1 MFLLNGLIIY
11 LPLNFYVCL
20 RIRKLFANTKY
31 KNICTVLFIITV
43 LYFPLTEFLPHS
55 STLGSLWAKYLLV
68 PGYYSLPF
76 LLYLFLLVLLSDIV
90 IWISSKIKILAP
102 ETISSQNFRISR
114 LCILFV
120 VPLIIIIIGAMN
132 NNYIRISQYTIEIPR
147 KSSEIT
153 QLRIAFAADFHLKEA
168 TNTQFLHQFVAKI
181 NSLNPDILLIC
192 GDMLEGD
199 RYDEETAKFEDL
211 FRHIKTKYGVYAV
224 PGNHEMHG
232 GGKRDFF
239 INSGITLLE
248 DKVQLV
254 DRAFYLVGRNDKR
267 GLQRKTLDELLI
279 HIQDSLPVIL
289 LDHRPIDI
297 DRVSK
302 SIVDIQLSGHTHN
315 GQLFP
320 INFIVRNL
328 YELSWGYMK
337 KNHTHF
343 FVTSGLQT
351 WGPRIRTAGVS
362 EIGMINVLFRD
373 KLSAGRE

>member
-1 MFLLNGLIIY
+1 MFLLKGLIIY

-31 KNICTVLFIITV
+31 KNIFTVLFIITV
-43 LYFPLTEFLPHS
+43 LYFPLTEFLSHS
-55 STLGSLWAKYLLV
+55 STLGSSWAKYLLV

-90 IWISSKIKILAP
+90 IWISRKIKILAP
-102 ETISSQNFRISR
+102 ETMNSQNFRISR

-120 VPLIIIIIGAMN
+120 IPLVIIIIGAMN
-132 NNYIRISQYTIEIPR
+132 NNYIRVSHYAIEVPR
-147 KSSEIT
+147 KTSEIT
-153 QLRIAFAADFHLKEA
+153 RLRIAFAADFHLREA
-168 TNTQFLHQFVAKI
+168 TNTQILQEFVTKI
-181 NSLNPDILLIC
+181 NSLNPDVLLIC
-192 GDMLEGD
+192 GDVLEGD
-199 RYDEETAKFEDL
+199 RHGEETARFEEL
-211 FRHIKTKYGVYAV
+211 FQQIKTKYGVFAV

-239 INSGITLLE
+239 INSDITLLE
-248 DKVQLV
+248 DKAQLI

-267 GLQRKTLDELLI
+267 GIQRKSLDEFLI
-279 HIQDSLPVIL
+279 HVQDSLPVIL

-297 DRVSK
+297 DQVSK

-337 KNHTHF
+337 KGHTHF

-351 WGPRIRTAGVS
+351 WGPPIRTAGVS
-362 EIGMINVLFRD
+362 EIGMINVFFRD
-373 KLSAGRE
+373 SNLP

>member
-1 MFLLNGLIIY
+1 MFLLKGLIIY

-31 KNICTVLFIITV
+31 KNIFTFLFIITV
-43 LYFPLTEFLPHS
+43 LYIPLTEVLSHLLAPAN
-55 STLGSLWAKYLLV
+55 LWAKYLLV

-76 LLYLFLLVLLSDIV
+76 LLYLFLLVLLSDII
-90 IWISSKIKILAP
+90 IWISRKTKILTP
-102 ETISSQNFRISR
+102 ETISSHKSRIIR
-114 LCILFV
+114 LSALFV
-120 VPLIIIIIGAMN
+120 VPVIIIIVGALN
-132 NNYIRISQYTIEIPR
+132 NNYIRISSYNIDVPR
-147 KSSEIT
+147 KFSEIT
-153 QLRIAFAADFHLKEA
+153 QLRIAFAADFHIKEA
-168 TNTQFLHQFVAKI
+168 TNSQFLRKFVARV
-181 NSLNPDILLIC
+181 NSLHPDILLIC
-192 GDMLEGD
+192 GDVLEGD
-199 RYDEETAKFEDL
+199 RHDEDTGELEDL
-211 FRHIKTKYGVYAV
+211 FRQIKTKYGVFAV

-232 GGKRDFF
+232 RGKRDFF
-239 INSGITLLE
+239 INSDIILLE
-248 DKVQLV
+248 DKVQLI
-254 DRAFYLVGRNDKR
+254 DRAFYLVGRNDGR
-267 GLQRKTLDELLI
+267 GLQRKSLDELLI

-315 GQLFP
+315 GQLFL
-320 INFIVRNL
+320 INFIVRKL

-362 EIGMINVLFRD
+362 EIGMINVFFHDSNLP
-373 KLSAGRE
+373 

>member
-1 MFLLNGLIIY
+1 
-11 LPLNFYVCL
+11 
-20 RIRKLFANTKY
+20 
-31 KNICTVLFIITV
+31 
-43 LYFPLTEFLPHS
+43 
-55 STLGSLWAKYLLV
+55 LGSSWAKYLLV

-102 ETISSQNFRISR
+102 ETISSHKFRINH
-114 LCILFV
+114 LCILFI
-120 VPLIIIIIGAMN
+120 VPVAIIIIGAMN

-168 TNTQFLHQFVAKI
+168 TNTQFLHEFVAKI

-211 FRHIKTKYGVYAV
+211 FRQIKTKYGVYAV

-232 GGKRDFF
+232 AGKRDFF

-248 DKVQLV
+248 DTVQII
-254 DRAFYLVGRNDKR
+254 DRAFYLMGRNDR
-267 GLQRKTLDELLI
+267 RSLQRKSLDELLI
-279 HIQDSLPVIL
+279 HVQDSLPVIL

-362 EIGMINVLFRD
+362 EIGMINVFFRD
-373 KLSAGRE
+373 SNLP

>member
-1 MFLLNGLIIY
+1 MFLLKGLIIY
-11 LPLNFYVCL
+11 FPLNFYVCL
-20 RIRKLFANTKY
+20 RIRKLFADTKH
-31 KNICTVLFIITV
+31 KNIFTVLFIITV
-43 LYFPLTEFLPHS
+43 LYFPLTEILSHS
-55 STLGSLWAKYLLV
+55 SASDSVWARYLLL

-76 LLYLFLLVLLSDIV
+76 LLYLFLLVSLSDII
-90 IWISSKIKILAP
+90 IWISRKTKLLAP
-102 ETISSQNFRISR
+102 ETISSYKFRITR
-114 LCILFV
+114 LSVLFV
-120 VPLIIIIIGAMN
+120 VPVAIVIIGALN
-132 NNYIRISQYTIEIPR
+132 NHYIRISQYTIDVPR

-168 TNTQFLHQFVAKI
+168 TNSQFLREFVARI
-181 NSLNPDILLIC
+181 NALHPDILLIC
-192 GDMLEGD
+192 GDLLESD
-199 RYDEETAKFEDL
+199 RHDEDTIKFEDL
-211 FRHIKTKYGVYAV
+211 FRQIKTKYGIFAV

-254 DRAFYLVGRNDKR
+254 DRAFYLVGRNDRR
-267 GLQRKTLDELLI
+267 GLQRKSLDELLI
-279 HIQDSLPVIL
+279 HVQDSLPVIL
-289 LDHRPIDI
+289 LDHRPMDI
-297 DRVSK
+297 DQVCK

-320 INFIVRNL
+320 INFIVRTL

-337 KNHTHF
+337 KNHAHF

-362 EIGMINVLFRD
+362 EIGIIDVFFRD
-373 KLSAGRE
+373 NNLP

>member
-1 MFLLNGLIIY
+1 MFLLKGLIIY
-11 LPLNFYVCL
+11 FPLNFYVCL
-20 RIRKLFANTKY
+20 RIRKLFADTKH
-31 KNICTVLFIITV
+31 KNIFTVLFIITV
-43 LYFPLTEFLPHS
+43 LYFPLTEILSHS
-55 STLGSLWAKYLLV
+55 SASDSVWARYLLL

-76 LLYLFLLVLLSDIV
+76 LLYLFLLVSLSDII
-90 IWISSKIKILAP
+90 IWISRKTKLLAP
-102 ETISSQNFRISR
+102 ETISSYKFRITR
-114 LCILFV
+114 LSVLFV
-120 VPLIIIIIGAMN
+120 VPVAIVIIGALN
-132 NNYIRISQYTIEIPR
+132 NHYIRISQYTIDVPR

-168 TNTQFLHQFVAKI
+168 TNSQFLREFVARI
-181 NSLNPDILLIC
+181 NALHPDILLIC
-192 GDMLEGD
+192 GDLLESD
-199 RYDEETAKFEDL
+199 RHDEDTIKFEDL
-211 FRHIKTKYGVYAV
+211 FRQIKTKYGIFAV

-239 INSGITLLE
+239 VNSGITLLE
-248 DKVQLV
+248 DTVQLI

-267 GLQRKTLDELLI
+267 GLQRKSLDELLI
-279 HIQDSLPVIL
+279 HVQDSLPVIL

-320 INFIVRNL
+320 INFIVRTL

-337 KNHTHF
+337 KNHAHF

-362 EIGMINVLFRD
+362 EIGIIDVFFRD
-373 KLSAGRE
+373 NNLP

>member
-1 MFLLNGLIIY
+1 MFLLKGLIIY
-11 LPLNFYVCL
+11 LLLNFYVWL
-20 RIRKLFANTKY
+20 RIRKLFAKTKY
-31 KNICTVLFIITV
+31 KNISTVLFIITV
-43 LYFPLTEFLPHS
+43 LYFPLTEFPSHS
-55 STLGSLWAKYLLV
+55 STLGSSWAKYLLV

-90 IWISSKIKILAP
+90 IWINRKIKILAP
-102 ETISSQNFRISR
+102 EIMNSQNFRISR

-132 NNYIRISQYTIEIPR
+132 NNYIRVSQYAVEVPR
-147 KSSEIT
+147 QRSEIT
-153 QLRIAFAADFHLKEA
+153 QLRIAFAADFHLREA
-168 TNTQFLHQFVAKI
+168 TNTQILQEFVTKI
-181 NSLNPDILLIC
+181 NSLNPDVLLIC
-192 GDMLEGD
+192 GDVLEGD
-199 RYDEETAKFEDL
+199 RHGEKTDRFEEL
-211 FRHIKTKYGVYAV
+211 FRRIKTKYGVFAV
-224 PGNHEMHG
+224 SGNHEMHG

-239 INSGITLLE
+239 INSDITLLE
-248 DKVQLV
+248 DKVQLI
-254 DRAFYLVGRNDKR
+254 DRAFYLVGRNDGH
-267 GLQRKTLDELLI
+267 GLQRKSLDELLI
-279 HIQDSLPVIL
+279 PVQDSLPVIL
-289 LDHRPIDI
+289 LDHRPVDI

-320 INFIVRNL
+320 INFIVRKL

-362 EIGMINVLFRD
+362 EIGMINVFFRD
-373 KLSAGRE
+373 SNLP

>member
-1 MFLLNGLIIY
+1 MSK
-11 LPLNFYVCL
+11 P
-20 RIRKLFANTKY
+20 
-31 KNICTVLFIITV
+31 ITPN
-43 LYFPLTEFLPHS
+43 L
-55 STLGSLWAKYLLV
+55 
-68 PGYYSLPF
+68 
-76 LLYLFLLVLLSDIV
+76 
-90 IWISSKIKILAP
+90 
-102 ETISSQNFRISR
+102 
-114 LCILFV
+114 
-120 VPLIIIIIGAMN
+120 
-132 NNYIRISQYTIEIPR
+132 
-147 KSSEIT
+147 
-153 QLRIAFAADFHLKEA
+153 
-168 TNTQFLHQFVAKI
+168 
-181 NSLNPDILLIC
+181 LNPDVLLIC
-192 GDMLEGD
+192 GDVLEGD
-199 RYDEETAKFEDL
+199 RHGQETARFEEL
-211 FRHIKTKYGVYAV
+211 FRQIKTKYGVFVV

-248 DKVQLV
+248 DKVQLI

-267 GLQRKTLDELLI
+267 GLQRKSLDELLI
-279 HIQDSLPVIL
+279 HVQDSLPVIL

-351 WGPRIRTAGVS
+351 WGPRIRTSGVS

>member
-1 MFLLNGLIIY
+1 MFLLKGLIIY

-31 KNICTVLFIITV
+31 KNIFTVLFIITV
-43 LYFPLTEFLPHS
+43 LYFPLTEFLSHS
-55 STLGSLWAKYLLV
+55 STLGSSWAKYLLV

-90 IWISSKIKILAP
+90 IWISRKIKILAP
-102 ETISSQNFRISR
+102 ETTNSQNFRISR

-120 VPLIIIIIGAMN
+120 VPLVIIIIGAMN
-132 NNYIRISQYTIEIPR
+132 NNYIRVSQYAIEVPR
-147 KSSEIT
+147 KTSKIT
-153 QLRIAFAADFHLKEA
+153 RLRIAYAADFHLKEA
-168 TNTQFLHQFVAKI
+168 TNSQFLHEFVSRI
-181 NSLNPDILLIC
+181 NALHPDILLIC
-192 GDMLEGD
+192 GDVLEND
-199 RYDEETAKFEDL
+199 RHDEDTIKFEDL
-211 FRHIKTKYGVYAV
+211 FRQIKTKYGVFAV

-239 INSGITLLE
+239 INSDIRLLE
-248 DKVQLV
+248 DKVQLI

-267 GLQRKTLDELLI
+267 GLQRKSLDELLI
-279 HIQDSLPVIL
+279 HVQESLPVIL

-297 DRVSK
+297 DQVSK

-351 WGPRIRTAGVS
+351 WGPPIRTAGVS
-362 EIGMINVLFRD
+362 EIGIIDIFFRD
-373 KLSAGRE
+373 SILP

>member
-1 MFLLNGLIIY
+1 MFLLKGLIIY

-31 KNICTVLFIITV
+31 KNIFTVLFIITV
-43 LYFPLTEFLPHS
+43 LYFPLTEFLSHS
-55 STLGSLWAKYLLV
+55 STLGSLWAKYLLL

-90 IWISSKIKILAP
+90 IWISRKIKILAP
-102 ETISSQNFRISR
+102 ETMNSQNFRISL

-120 VPLIIIIIGAMN
+120 VPLIIIIVGAMN
-132 NNYIRISQYTIEIPR
+132 NNYIRVSQYAIEVPR
-147 KSSEIT
+147 KTSEIT

-168 TNTQFLHQFVAKI
+168 TNTQFLHEFVAKI
-181 NSLNPDILLIC
+181 KSLNPDILLIC
-192 GDMLEGD
+192 GDVLEGD
-199 RYDEETAKFEDL
+199 RHGEETARFEEL
-211 FRHIKTKYGVYAV
+211 FRQIKTKYGVFAV

-239 INSGITLLE
+239 INSDIRLLE
-248 DKVQLV
+248 DKVQLI

-267 GLQRKTLDELLI
+267 GLQRKSLDELLI
-279 HIQDSLPVIL
+279 HVQDSLPVIL

-362 EIGMINVLFRD
+362 EIGMINVFFRD
-373 KLSAGRE
+373 SNLP